1 MKITR
6 IGTERRRMSKIIIH
20 NNTLYLCGQVAKD
33 SKADITEQTRS
44 MLEKVDVLLA
54 EAGSDRKHILSAT
67 LYIKDMVDFAKMN
80 AVWDEWV
87 IEGYSPARACVQASL
102 AREEL
107 LVEISVIAAVKSNDK
122 TID

>member
-80 AVWDEWV
+80 AVWDDWV
-87 IEGYSPARACVQASL
+87 VEGYSPARACVQASL